1 MLEAKLWHSKTETNN
16 VKVAKMVNFIKTCD
30 QYPRRFNFVN
40 FCYSII
46 LPSLSAGEKYIF
58 RKCCSGGMS
67 NFLLP
72 GGNYKNLGE
81 SWLGAWVKWR
91 DSIFWLTSIFVQPRW
106 NIQVKEKIQERFWRG
121 KPLRNPQ
128 KIKGVSLTRNNPKEI
143 SVR

>member
-81 SWLGAWVKWR
+81 SFGWGH
-91 DSIFWLTSIFVQPRW
+91 
-106 NIQVKEKIQERFWRG
+106 E
-121 KPLRNPQ
+121 
-128 KIKGVSLTRNNPKEI
+128 
-143 SVR
+143 